1 MIPHLRKRFNS
12 NFTLAKYQDFLQG
25 VDHACGTHVK
35 FRNSETPCFLPKPL
49 VDRMAAA
56 GEEIVHQLVDNTEY
70 QSRAQRE
77 IPPEFRVPGAT
88 DHPLFVQVDF
98 GLMRGPN
105 GEIEPKLVEVQGF
118 PSLYAYQVLIA
129 LQYQRS
135 YGLDAGLR
143 FLPAG
148 LDLDSYYD
156 LLRRVILG
164 GHNPANVV
172 LLEIDPYEQKT
183 LPDFLLT
190 QQITGIKIVNAFDV
204 IQQRRRVF
212 YQDSGKLV
220 PIHRFYNRL
229 IFDELERKGKPL
241 PFDLTSDL
249 EVEWADHP
257 SWFYRISKLSIP
269 FLRHPTVPETRFLS
283 EIDPLPDDLERYVL
297 KPLYSFA
304 GLGVASLDPHASR
317 SRPFRRR
324 SGRNLFF
331 RSASSFE
338 PVIDTPC
345 GPTKVEVR
353 VMYLWVDDL
362 RQGALLLRMGRGQMM
377 GVDYNR
383 DMDWVGSSAGFYP
396 AG

>member
-1 MIPHLRKRFNS
+1 MIPRLRKRFNS
-12 NFTLAKYQDFLQG
+12 SFTPAKYQDFLQG
-25 VDHACGTHVK
+25 VERACGTHIK

-56 GEEIVHQLVDNTEY
+56 GEKIVRQLVDNTEY

-98 GLMRGPN
+98 GLMRGAN

-129 LQYQRS
+129 RQYQRS

-156 LLRRVILG
+156 LLRRAILG
-164 GHNPANVV
+164 SHNPANVV

-204 IQQRRRVF
+204 IQQGRRVF
-212 YQDSGKLV
+212 YQDSGRLV

-283 EIDPLPDDLERYVL
+283 EVDPLPDDLERYVL

-304 GLGVASLDPHASR
+304 GLGVVLGPTREQIAAIPPEKR
-317 SRPFRRR
+317 SEFILQER
-324 SGRNLFF
+324 L
-331 RSASSFE
+331 SFE

-353 VMYLWVDDL
+353 VMYLWLDDL
-362 RQGALLLRMGRGQMM
+362 RPGALLLRMGRGQMM

-383 DMDWVGSSAGFYP
+383 DMDWVGSSAAFYP
-396 AG
+396 AD

>member
-12 NFTLAKYQDFLQG
+12 NFTPAKYQDFLEG
-25 VDHACGTHVK
+25 LDLACGTHVK

-49 VDRMAAA
+49 VDRMAVA
-56 GEEIVHQLVDNTEY
+56 GEEIVRQLVDNAEY

-77 IPPEFRVPGAT
+77 IPPEFRIPGAT

-98 GLMRGPN
+98 GLMRAPN

-156 LLRRVILG
+156 LLRRAILG
-164 GHNPANVV
+164 NHNPANVV

-190 QQITGIKIVNAFDV
+190 EQIAGIKIVNAFDV
-204 IQQRRRVF
+204 IQQGRRVF
-212 YQDSGKLV
+212 YQDSGRLV

-229 IFDELERKGKPL
+229 IFDELARKGKAL

-269 FLRHPTVPETRFLS
+269 FLRHPTVPETRFLN
-283 EIDPLPDDLERYVL
+283 EIDPLPDDLEHYVL

-304 GLGVASLDPHASR
+304 GLGVVLGPTCEQIAAILPEKRAEFILQER
-317 SRPFRRR
+317 
-324 SGRNLFF
+324 L
-331 RSASSFE
+331 SFE

-353 VMYLWVDDL
+353 VMYLWLDDL
-362 RQGALLLRMGRGQMM
+362 RPGALLLRMGRGQMM